1 MRGFL
6 TKFPKWLLFSLLGAA
21 GASLFCLLYEPLGI
35 NDRPATSYLGLILGT
50 AGWMG
55 IICLGVALFIIAA
68 QQLLLTGTLRM
79 AGFAKPLGYAIG
91 LGMASGASAQ
101 ILYSLLL
108 SVFGTRLGELPRFPP
123 WMLAAAGLGLA
134 LSFAIPNLK
143 VLPGI
148 LWGTLGGFLGVSA
161 FIVLGFFGFDP
172 VLARF
177 LGTGAIGF
185 FTGLA
190 VSFAE
195 SFSREGFLRVIWA
208 PNEAT
213 TVNLGARPITVGTGK
228 EVSVRLPASSRYP
241 ALVATFRLLGGSATM
256 QNHMS
261 NTHHTLRD
269 GNKLNLGPV
278 SIEVRLFS

>member
-1 MRGFL
+1 MRSFL

-21 GASLFCLLYEPLGI
+21 GGSLFCLLYEPLGV
-35 NDRPATSYLGLILGT
+35 NDRPASSYLGLILGT

-55 IICLGVALFIIAA
+55 AICFGVALFVIAA
-68 QQLLLTGTLRM
+68 QQILLTGALRPM
-79 AGFAKPLGYAIG
+79 GFAKPLGFAIG
-91 LGMASGASAQ
+91 LGMASGAVAQ
-101 ILYSLLL
+101 LLYTLLL
-108 SVFGTRLGELPRFPP
+108 GVFGTRLGELPRFPP
-123 WMLAAAGLGLA
+123 WMLAAAGLGVA

-143 VLPGI
+143 LLPGI
-148 LWGTLGGFLGVSA
+148 LWGALGGFLGVSA

-177 LGTGAIGF
+177 LGTAAIGLF
-185 FTGLA
+185 MGLA

-208 PNEAT
+208 PNETT

-241 ALVATFRLLGGSATM
+241 ALVATFRLVGGAATM
-256 QNHMS
+256 HNHMS
-261 NTHHTLRD
+261 NTHHALRD
-269 GNKLNLGPV
+269 GNRLNLGPV
-278 SIEVRLFS
+278 SIEVKLFS